1 MTMDRIQPTVS
12 QPTSAG
18 VSVVLASSSLDTI
31 DQQRVWPAGRG
42 DAGQPQTP
50 AITPDASR
58 VLRNT
63 YALLS
68 LTLLFSAGVAATSVA
83 LALPAPGI
91 MLTLAG
97 YFGLLFAVFKLKNS
111 VWALPAVFGLTGFMG
126 YTLGPLLTQSLALP
140 GGGQVVT
147 MALAATGVTFMAL
160 SGWVLSTRRDFSFM
174 GGFLF
179 AGMVIAL
186 LCGLAAIFFQIPAL
200 GLAVS
205 GMVALLSAGLIL
217 HDTSR
222 IIHGG
227 ETNYVLATVGLYVSI
242 FNLFASLLSLFGL
255 GGSNE

>member
-1 MTMDRIQPTVS
+1 MDRIHPRAS
-12 QPTSAG
+12 QQAPAG
-18 VSVVLASSSLDTI
+18 VSAALASPSQEGLDA
-31 DQQRVWPAGRG
+31 QREWPASSG
-42 DAGQPQTP
+42 DAGHPQASP
-50 AITPDASR
+50 ITPEASR

-83 LALPAPGI
+83 LALSAPGI
-91 MLTLAG
+91 MLMLAG

-126 YTLGPLLTQSLALP
+126 YTLGPLLSQSLALP
-140 GGGQVVT
+140 GGGQIVT

-160 SGWVLSTRRDFSFM
+160 SGWALTTRRDFSFM

-186 LCGLAAIFFQIPAL
+186 VCGLAAVFFQIPAL

-217 HDTSR
+217 YDTSR

-255 GGSNE
+255 GGREE